1 MRIFNPGRVVWGFPG
16 SSAVKNPPVNAG
28 DVGLIPGLGRYL
40 EKKTATQTSI
50 VAWEIPWTEGFWWAK
65 DLWVAKES
73 DMTQ

>member
-16 SSAVKNPPVNAG
+16 SSAVKSPLVNAG
-28 DVGLIPGLGRYL
+28 DVGLIPGLGRHL
-40 EKKTATQTSI
+40 EKQTATHSSI
-50 VAWEIPWTEGFWWAK
+50 IAWEIPWTEGSCRAK